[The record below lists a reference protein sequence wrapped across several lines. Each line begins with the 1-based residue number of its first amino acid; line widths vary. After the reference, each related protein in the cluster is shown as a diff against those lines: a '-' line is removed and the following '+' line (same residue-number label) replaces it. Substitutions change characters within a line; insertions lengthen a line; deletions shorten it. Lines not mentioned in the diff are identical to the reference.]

1 MTHGF
6 GIIGCGMIS
15 RFHAKAVA
23 DIEGAEVAA
32 CFDTFPASA
41 DRLGEELGIKAYHNL
56 DEMLADER
64 VTVVTIGTPS
74 GAHLDPAVAAA
85 KAGKH
90 VIVEKPLEITLEKCD
105 LIIDECNKAGVVV
118 STIFPSRFHDSSRK
132 IRKAIDAGRFGRMT
146 VGDAYIKWYRT
157 QAYYDSGAWRGT
169 WGLDGGGALMNQAIH
184 TVDLLSWFM
193 GPVAEISAKTALLG
207 HTGIEVEDVAVASL
221 RFASGA
227 LGVIEASTAV
237 YPGYLKR
244 VELHGL
250 TGSAMM
256 EEEDIVK
263 WDFAEETPEDAAIRD
278 QMANQTSGGGGAADP
293 AAIGHHGHTHQF
305 QDVVD
310 AIRQG
315 GQPAVDGPEG
325 RRAVEI
331 ILAIYK
337 AAETGQTIKLPLD
350 GDPQL
355 RAREVG
361 VGGL

>member
-1 MTHGF
+1 
-6 GIIGCGMIS
+6 
-15 RFHAKAVA
+15 
-23 DIEGAEVAA
+23 
-32 CFDTFPASA
+32 
-41 DRLGEELGIKAYHNL
+41 
-56 DEMLADER
+56 
-64 VTVVTIGTPS
+64 
-74 GAHLDPAVAAA
+74 
-85 KAGKH
+85 
-90 VIVEKPLEITLEKCD
+90 
-105 LIIDECNKAGVVV
+105 
-118 STIFPSRFHDSSRK
+118 
-132 IRKAIDAGRFGRMT
+132 
-146 VGDAYIKWYRT
+146 
-157 QAYYDSGAWRGT
+157 
-169 WGLDGGGALMNQAIH
+169 MNQAIH

-193 GPVAEISAKTALLG
+193 GPVVEISAKTALLG

-221 RFASGA
+221 RFANGA

-263 WDFAEETPEDAAIRD
+263 WDFAEEAPDDAAIKE
-278 QMANQTSGGGGAADP
+278 QMASQTSGGGGAADP

-310 AIRQG
+310 AIREG
-315 GQPAVDGPEG
+315 RKPAVDGPEG
-325 RRAVEI
+325 RIAVEI

-350 GDPQL
+350 GDPEL